1 MTTNNPT
8 STFQGLTDLEKF
20 IEKWIEPHGYAA
32 KPSPLALKIDLME
45 HALGLLR
52 IKYQHFESRVTFED
66 FIQGRIA
73 ADIGGLH
80 FSAPGNKHDIG
91 SGTSAIRLQ
100 PKLLLHLLI
109 YHRSQYQV
117 YDIISSYI
125 DKIFSQLRLE
135 DFKRTK
141 TGVYRCFTNTRF
153 AANTLRSYGFL
164 KKTKKEAYKTW
175 VLSLSGFLVA
185 GKLVKDKSWQIPEH
199 RQNWDH
205 DLHPDILQAS
215 QQLQTYDQFFDVL
228 SSICEP
234 NKDLFSTF
242 EGVLKKAHGMLKVYW
257 RAINSRDLTQD
268 ERREKSLMLLRQIEI
283 IPELELFY
291 AQFSDCLRG
300 EGLLEPLGAAV
311 AKPGLAN

>member
-1 MTTNNPT
+1 MTTRNPT

-52 IKYQHFESRVTFED
+52 IKHQHFESRVRFED
-66 FIQGRIA
+66 FIQGSIA

-80 FSAPGNKHDIG
+80 FSAPGNKHDVG

-100 PKLLLHLLI
+100 AKLLMFLLV
-109 YHRSQYQV
+109 YHRSKYQI
-117 YDIISSYI
+117 YDIISNYI
-125 DKIFSQLRLE
+125 DKIYAQLRLE

-153 AANTLRSYGFL
+153 AANTLRDYGFL
-164 KKTKKEAYKTW
+164 RNTKKEAYKTW

-185 GKLVKDKSWQIPEH
+185 GKLVQEKSWQIPEH
-199 RQNWDH
+199 HKKWDH

-215 QQLQTYDQFFDVL
+215 SRLDTYDRFVETL
-228 SSICEP
+228 SSICTP
-234 NKDLFSTF
+234 NITIFSTF
-242 EGVLKKAHGMLKVYW
+242 EGVLRKAHSMLNVYW
-257 RAINSRDLTQD
+257 RTIHNMKLSHAEQCK
-268 ERREKSLMLLRQIEI
+268 KSEMLLRQIEI
-283 IPELELFY
+283 MPQIEEFY
-291 AQFSDCLRG
+291 YSNFLNA
-300 EGLLEPLGAAV
+300 
-311 AKPGLAN
+311 